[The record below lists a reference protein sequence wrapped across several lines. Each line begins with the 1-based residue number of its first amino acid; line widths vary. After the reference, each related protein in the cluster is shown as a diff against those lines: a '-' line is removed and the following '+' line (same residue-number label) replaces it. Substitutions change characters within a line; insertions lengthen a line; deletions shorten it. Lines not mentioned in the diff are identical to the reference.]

1 MADKILNTGLDALLG
16 GVTNQNKQTIKDIDL
31 NQIKPN
37 RFQPRQAFDEGKI
50 QELAFSIK
58 KHGILS
64 PILVRETGA
73 GGYELI
79 AGERRLR
86 AAKKA
91 GLLTAPCLV
100 DAAEDQLSLELALIE
115 NLQREDLNPIEE
127 ARGYDRLKR
136 EFALTQD
143 NIAEVTGKARSSIA
157 NSMRLLNLPQ
167 SIIDSLYSGDLE
179 KGHAKI
185 LASMEPSEA
194 EELAQKI
201 ISLGM
206 TVKDAAAT
214 KKPKT
219 SPQTQPKSK
228 DRDLLNLEQELS
240 ETLGHKTQI
249 DQQSKA
255 KGKISISYASKDERE
270 TIISK
275 LLKLKNN

>member
-16 GVTNQNKQTIKDIDL
+16 NVTEVNQQTIKELDL
-31 NQIKPN
+31 HQIKPN
-37 RFQPRQAFDEGKI
+37 RFQPRQSFDEGKI
-50 QELAFSIK
+50 QELALSIK

-100 DAAEDQLSLELALIE
+100 DTAEDQLSLELALIE

-185 LASMEPSEA
+185 LASMEPFEA

-219 SPQTQPKSK
+219 SSPTQPKLK

-240 ETLGHKTQI
+240 ETLGHQTQI
-249 DQQSKA
+249 DQQSQA
-255 KGKISISYASKDERE
+255 KGKISLYYTSKDERE

>member
-16 GVTNQNKQTIKDIDL
+16 NVTEVNQQTIKELDL

-37 RFQPRQAFDEGKI
+37 RFQPRQSFDEDKI
-50 QELAFSIK
+50 NELSLSIA
-58 KHGILS
+58 KHGVLS

-91 GLLTAPCLV
+91 GLKTLPCLI
-100 DAAEDQLSLELALIE
+100 DSAEDQTSLELALIE

-136 EFALTQD
+136 EFNLTQD
-143 NIAEVTGKARSSIA
+143 NISEVTGKARSSVA

-167 SIIDSLYSGDLE
+167 SIIDLLYSGDLE

-185 LASMEPSEA
+185 LASMETKDA
-194 EELAQKI
+194 EDLAQKI
-201 ISLGM
+201 VSLGM

-219 SPQTQPKSK
+219 SNSPKTKIKNS
-228 DRDLLNLEQELS
+228 DLLNIEEELS
-240 ETLGHKTQI
+240 ETLGHKSEI
-249 DQQSKA
+249 EEQSQS
-255 KGKISISYASKDERE
+255 KGKISISYTSKDERE

-275 LLKLKNN
+275 LLQLKKN